1 MEVFLISQDKMES
14 FKIIDTCITILEQI
28 NEEKYEKYLVHGL
41 LMFYIV
47 VFFFKKI
54 LNYYLNRCMYKFIY
68 LNVTFFV
75 QFLNCACI
83 LFCKNKF
90 NMDTPCFQSCCT
102 GK

>member
-1 MEVFLISQDKMES
+1 MFISFACLHDNTQVMKVFLISQDKMES

-54 LNYYLNRCMYKFIY
+54 FQY
-68 LNVTFFV
+68 FF
-75 QFLNCACI
+75 FL
-83 LFCKNKF
+83 LFEN
-90 NMDTPCFQSCCT
+90 
-102 GK
+102 